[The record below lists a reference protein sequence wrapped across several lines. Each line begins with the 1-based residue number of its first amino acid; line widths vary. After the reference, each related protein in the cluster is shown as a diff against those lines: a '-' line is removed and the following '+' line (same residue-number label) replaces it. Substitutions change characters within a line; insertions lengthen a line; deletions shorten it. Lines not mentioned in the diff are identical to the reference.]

1 MYEGDINVICYL
13 SSWIA
18 LIDSK
23 NLKDLLCMVQ
33 RWGWP
38 SFFLTV
44 TCGEVSD
51 MRWKEIIDLE
61 QVVKSMNNE
70 FTWKDCLVECVV
82 LLHT

>member
-1 MYEGDINVICYL
+1 
-13 SSWIA
+13 
-18 LIDSK
+18 
-23 NLKDLLCMVQ
+23 MVQ